1 VIKKAKQT
9 RAIVLTTHAMARFAA
24 LVSLICCSTSD
35 ARPRF
40 ASAAAPAAQ
49 EEAAELCD
57 RLGIFVDGTLRCV
70 GAPRELTARYGD
82 FLVLTLT
89 ALPARVPEVEA
100 FVRQLS
106 PGAARTHALGGT
118 LTFDLPLRE
127 VSLAAVF
134 AAVTARK
141 AALGIVDWGVSSVT
155 LEEARTR
162 CVPVAACMRV
172 CLDVAADACC
182 VK

>member
-1 VIKKAKQT
+1 MV
-9 RAIVLTTHAMARFAA
+9 RFAA
-24 LVSLICCSTSD
+24 FCAAYCGSASD
-35 ARPRF
+35 ARARCV
-40 ASAAAPAAQ
+40 SAAAQ

-70 GAPRELTARYGD
+70 GNPRELTARYGD

-89 ALPARVPEVEA
+89 APPARVPEVAA

-127 VSLAAVF
+127 VTLASVF

-155 LEEARTR
+155 LEEVRIR
-162 CVPVAACMRV
+162 CVPVAASV
-172 CLDVAADACC
+172 CGDVASDKSG
-182 VK
+182 VKTGVHQAGARDWRHPDGQVE